1 MQLRVKGIARMAEK
15 QLTPEQQKF
24 LDVARN
30 ASARCF
36 RLASEAD
43 NMGMPILAREFDYL
57 GKELDAKITLQLQA
71 FRDHALASE
80 M

>member
-1 MQLRVKGIARMAEK
+1 MSGK
-15 QLTPEQQKF
+15 QVTPEQQKL

-36 RLASEAD
+36 LLASQAD
-43 NMGMPILAREFDYL
+43 DLGLPILAREFDYL
-57 GKELDAKITLQLQA
+57 GKELDAKITLQLRA
-71 FRDHALASE
+71 FRDKALASE